1 MAWPSVIH
9 VHHQTIGFANRN
21 SLIRFYQTLVQLE
34 NSTTTQQLTIQHADE
49 VIAYCTCITNHNPR
63 MISNNCPI
71 SQQTE
76 QISEK
81 WDNKFENT
89 QGNTLPVQSGICK
102 QNGSWHDSN
111 LLWLEL
117 AHPSS
122 LLSLKVWKLYRITS
136 HACIINR
143 KKPQLQT
150 AHTGMTSGVWKWD
163 LLLCMWEHTA
173 KPNPLFIL
181 CVRGEDLAC
190 MPVRTIALKS
200 LIIIWA
206 EREALA

>member
-9 VHHQTIGFANRN
+9 VHHQTIGFAKRN

-63 MISNNCPI
+63 MILNNCPI

-102 QNGSWHDSN
+102 QNGSWQQPALTGASTSKFPALSQSLEVVPHNFTCMHHQQKETPTPNRTQRHD
-111 LLWLEL
+111 
-117 AHPSS
+117 
-122 LLSLKVWKLYRITS
+122 
-136 HACIINR
+136 
-143 KKPQLQT
+143 
-150 AHTGMTSGVWKWD
+150 KW
-163 LLLCMWEHTA
+163 CM
-173 KPNPLFIL
+173 KMRPLTMH
-181 CVRGEDLAC
+181 VG
-190 MPVRTIALKS
+190 THS
-200 LIIIWA
+200 
-206 EREALA
+206 